1 MCRFGLIFR
10 NQVEFRSE
18 IATGGSRVR
27 CYGDGVTTGGIHPVI
42 HSRQPEIGY
51 RLCQRPLFPSF
62 FVNPARMSSMFL
74 QMSYCSESFSVG
86 NGPGRETFRGGALDR
101 SNRPPPGQEQ
111 NACQPQKR
119 HRENCDG
126 NMPNHCFPFHQLC
139 SRSFRQNPQRPAQP
153 WLDPALLIRR

>member
-1 MCRFGLIFR
+1 METASPL
-10 NQVEFRSE
+10 EAY
-18 IATGGSRVR
+18 IASFTLASQKSATASVN
-27 CYGDGVTTGGIHPVI
+27 V
-42 HSRQPEIGY
+42 HS
-51 RLCQRPLFPSF
+51 FPAFSSTR
-62 FVNPARMSSMFL
+62 ARMSSMFL

-126 NMPNHCFPFHQLC
+126 NMPNHC
-139 SRSFRQNPQRPAQP
+139 
-153 WLDPALLIRR
+153 